1 MPVFADRYGLELTT
15 TSRETADAYSDGID
29 RTLSGNDGA
38 ETRLA
43 EALAIDETFAMAQ
56 IAMARQQQ
64 FLGDFA
70 AAGRYKTRALEL
82 AGTATR
88 RERQHIAAMVTAID
102 GDGPAAIAQIR
113 EQIAEFPRDAYLL
126 NQANGP
132 FGLIGFGGGIC
143 RHAELFDLLDS
154 VASAYGEDWW
164 FLSAYAFAHNELEH
178 FELARKLADRA
189 LENNPRSG
197 HGAHTMAH
205 CDFET
210 GQNAGGASFLNGWLP
225 PYPRTA
231 VLHSH
236 LTWHLALFELAEG
249 NTERVNALYNDVLRP
264 AAALG
269 TPIIVLADAAA
280 LLWREDLLEIERPAD
295 SRTELS
301 DFSTKSFP
309 KPGITFADM
318 HCALAYA
325 AAGDHAAL
333 DALAG
338 GLRERLAQGK
348 LPAGEVAVVVTAAV
362 GAFADGDY
370 ARSAELLEPF
380 LPEVVRVGGSNA
392 QRQVVEDTYIVACLR
407 SGRLERAAE
416 VLRTRL
422 ARRPSRIDEGWLA
435 TTSQN

>member
-1 MPVFADRYGLELTT
+1 MPVYTDRYGLELTS
-15 TSRETADAYSDGID
+15 TSRAAAEAYSDGID
-29 RTLSGNDGA
+29 RTLSGNEGA

-43 EALAIDETFAMAQ
+43 EALALDETFAMAQ
-56 IAMARQQQ
+56 VAMARQQQ
-64 FLGDFA
+64 FLGDFPA
-70 AAGRYKTRALEL
+70 AARHKALALEL
-82 AGTATR
+82 AGATTR

-102 GDGPAAIAQIR
+102 GDGPGAIARIR

-143 RHAELFDLLDS
+143 RHQEQFELLDS

-178 FELARKLADRA
+178 FELARKLANRA

-210 GQNAGGASFLNGWLP
+210 GENAKGAAFLDGWLP
-225 PYPRTA
+225 EYPRTA

-249 NTERVNALYNDVLRP
+249 DTARVNALYEDILRP
-264 AAALG
+264 ATAPG

-280 LLWREDLLEIERPAD
+280 LLWREDLLGIERPEG
-295 SRTELS
+295 SRTELR
-301 DFSTKSFP
+301 DFAAKSFP
-309 KPGITFADM
+309 KPGVTFADI

-333 DALAG
+333 DALAS

-348 LPAGEVAVVVTAAV
+348 LPAGEVAVVTTTAV

-370 ARSAELLEPF
+370 ARSADLLEPF
-380 LPEVVRVGGSNA
+380 LAQVVRVGGSNA
-392 QRQVVEDTYIVACLR
+392 QRQVIEDTFIVACLR
-407 SGRLERAAE
+407 SGRLERAAD
-416 VLRTRL
+416 VLRARL
-422 ARRPSRIDEGWLA
+422 ARRPSRIDAGWLA
-435 TTSQN
+435 TASQN